1 MSLLLSFGAPVCFPS
16 GFSGCEL
23 LSIAGAAAG
32 WLGVERSPFLLH
44 PVGGSPTSSLPLG
57 PFGSSAKACGKS
69 YLSLME
75 RENTI
80 SWRHLH
86 LLVVLKIILHLL
98 NNTNIA
104 IIARLL

>member
-23 LSIAGAAAG
+23 LSIAGTAAG
-32 WLGVERSPFLLH
+32 WLGRSPFLLH
-44 PVGGSPTSSLPLG
+44 PVGGSPTSSLPVG
-57 PFGSSAKACGKS
+57 PFGSSAKACGKP

-86 LLVVLKIILHLL
+86 LLVVLKTILHIL

-104 IIARLL
+104 ILARLL

>member
-32 WLGVERSPFLLH
+32 WLDVERSPFLLH
-44 PVGGSPTSSLPLG
+44 PLGGSPTSSPPLG
-57 PFGSSAKACGKS
+57 PFGSSAKVCGKL

-75 RENTI
+75 RENTM
-80 SWRHLH
+80 SWRHRH
-86 LLVVLKIILHLL
+86 LLVVLKTILHLL

-104 IIARLL
+104 ILARLL